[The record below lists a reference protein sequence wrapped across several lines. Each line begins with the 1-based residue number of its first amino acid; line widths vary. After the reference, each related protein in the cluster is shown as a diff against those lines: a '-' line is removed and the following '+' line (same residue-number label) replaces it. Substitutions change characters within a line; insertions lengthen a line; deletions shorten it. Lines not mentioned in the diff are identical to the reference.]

1 MKKIISFFMI
11 IITSINYVTVQNPK
25 KFTVADYVRL
35 QEFISETTECIPI
48 KKEYD
53 LTNDNCLNIF
63 DLIMM
68 RRILININS

>member
-11 IITSINYVTVQNPK
+11 MITASNYITTHNQK
-25 KFTVADYVRL
+25 KFTVADYVCL
-35 QEFISETTECIPI
+35 QKFISEPAECIPI

-53 LTNDNCLNIF
+53 LINDNCLNIF

-68 RRILININS
+68 RRILINTSL